1 MNEFINTYLRK
12 FKLIFGRKKSAA
24 NNTGIYVD
32 MKQKNNVSQLHTMDV
47 EQNQYVYIYEVLMKQ
62 RNGQLNC

>member
-12 FKLIFGRKKSAA
+12 FKLIFGKKSAA

-47 EQNQYVYIYEVLMKQ
+47 EQNQNVYIYEVLMKQ

>member
-12 FKLIFGRKKSAA
+12 FKLIFGKKSAE

-47 EQNQYVYIYEVLMKQ
+47 EQNQNVYIYEVLMKQ

>member
-1 MNEFINTYLRK
+1 ME
-12 FKLIFGRKKSAA
+12 KKSAA
-24 NNTGIYVD
+24 NNAGIYVD

-47 EQNQYVYIYEVLMKQ
+47 EQNQNVYIYEVLMKQ